1 MRYHALMTFAL
12 RNSALVVVLC
22 AAFAIPAVVYGAD
35 PELEAQLRT
44 VLSESAAQEGISA
57 GELDALV
64 QELGNKASAEGI
76 TAEEVSTASNAA
88 PVVAPV
94 QSGLPTTET
103 SESLVLSGGY
113 LTIFMVFGL
122 LLIGMV
128 LVAIWRKLEHA
139 DVLPQPPIGA

>member
-1 MRYHALMTFAL
+1 MRYDSFMTLAL

-22 AAFAIPAVVYGAD
+22 AAFAIPAVVYGVD

-57 GELDALV
+57 VELDALV
-64 QELGNKASAEGI
+64 QELGSKASAEGI

-94 QSGLPTTET
+94 QSGLPTTDT
-103 SESLVLSGGY
+103 PESFALSGGY
-113 LTIFMVFGL
+113 LTIFTIFGL
-122 LLIGMV
+122 LLVGMV
-128 LVAIWRKLEHA
+128 LVAIWRKLDHTDA
-139 DVLPQPPIGA
+139 SPRSPIGA